1 MRWTTRFWLTAG
13 ALGCLTAALPARAE
27 MPKGWFGGGE
37 GYELTGDTEVKH
49 GGKASGSL
57 KATDEAKNFGTF
69 TSAIRADNYRGK
81 RVRLVA
87 YVKPEGIK
95 DWAGLWL
102 RVDGKE
108 KTAIA
113 FDNMNARPIKGTSD
127 WTAYGLVLDVP
138 MEAEEIYFGCLL
150 AGRGRLWIDDMQ
162 LLVVGND
169 LPVTAGPGPATP
181 RQGEY
186 KLIDLPKEPVGLD
199 FEP

>member
-1 MRWTTRFWLTAG
+1 MTTRLWLTAG
-13 ALGCLTAALPARAE
+13 VLGCLTAALPARAE
-27 MPKGWFGGGE
+27 PPKGWLGGGE
-37 GYELTGDTEVKH
+37 GYELASDTEVKH

-57 KATDEAKNFGTF
+57 KATDAAKNFGTF
-69 TSAIRADNYRGK
+69 TQPIRADNYRGK

-87 YVKPEGIK
+87 YVKPKGVK

-138 MEAEEIYFGCLL
+138 QEAEELFIGCLL
-150 AGRGRLWIDDMQ
+150 AGQGRLWIDDMQ

-169 LPVTAGPGPATP
+169 VPVTAEAGPGTP
-181 RQGEY
+181 RRGEY
-186 KLIDLPKEPVGLD
+186 KPADLPKEPVGLD

>member
-1 MRWTTRFWLTAG
+1 MRFATRLLLTAA
-13 ALGCLTAALPARAE
+13 ALGCATTAARGE
-27 MPKGWFGGGE
+27 TPKGWFGGGE
-37 GYELTGDTEVKH
+37 GYELDCDIDMKH

-57 KATDEAKNFGTF
+57 KATDKAKNFGTF
-69 TSAIRADNYRGK
+69 TSAFRADNYRGK

-87 YVKPEGIK
+87 FVKPEGVK
-95 DWAGLWL
+95 GWAGLWL

-127 WTAYGLVLDVP
+127 WTKYGLVLDVP
-138 MEAEEIYFGCLL
+138 KEAEEIYFGCLL
-150 AGRGRLWIDDMQ
+150 SGPGRLWIDDME
-162 LLVVGND
+162 LLVVGTD
-169 LPVTAGPGPATP
+169 VPVTAEPQVGTP

-186 KLIDLPKEPVGLD
+186 KPIELPKEPVGLD

>member
-1 MRWTTRFWLTAG
+1 MTATV
-13 ALGCLTAALPARAE
+13 LCCLTCATPARGE
-27 MPKGWFGGGE
+27 MPKGWFGGGA
-37 GYELTGDTEVKH
+37 GYELTADTEVKH

-57 KATDEAKNFGTF
+57 KATDAAKNFGSF

-87 YVKPEGIK
+87 FVKPEGVK

-127 WTAYGLVLDVP
+127 WTKYGLVLDVP
-138 MEAEEIYFGCLL
+138 KEAEEIYFGCLL
-150 AGRGRLWIDDMQ
+150 AGTGRLWVDDME

-169 LPVTAGPGPATP
+169 VPVTAEPLPGAA

-186 KLIDLPKEPVGLD
+186 KPIELPKEPVGLD

>member
-1 MRWTTRFWLTAG
+1 MRFTTRLWLTAM
-13 ALGCLTAALPARAE
+13 ALCCVAAARPARGE
-27 MPKGWFGGGE
+27 TPKGWFGGGE
-37 GYELTGDTEVKH
+37 GYELDCDIDIKH
-49 GGKASGSL
+49 SGKASGSL
-57 KATDEAKNFGTF
+57 KATDKAKNFGSF

-87 YVKPEGIK
+87 FVKPDGVK

-138 MEAEEIYFGCLL
+138 AEAEEIYFGCLL
-150 AGRGRLWIDDMQ
+150 SGKGRLWIDDMQ
-162 LLVVGND
+162 LLVVGTD
-169 LPVTAGPGPATP
+169 VPVTAEAGAGTP

-186 KLIDLPKEPVGLD
+186 KPIDLPKEPVGLD

>member
-1 MRWTTRFWLTAG
+1 MRLTTRGWLTTV
-13 ALGCLTAALPARAE
+13 ALGCLSAALPARAE

-37 GYELTGDTEVKH
+37 GYELTSDTEVKH

-57 KATDEAKNFGTF
+57 QATDKAKNFGTF

-87 YVKPEGIK
+87 YVKPEGVK
-95 DWAGLWL
+95 GWAGLWL
-102 RVDGKE
+102 RADGKE

-138 MEAEEIYFGCLL
+138 RDAEEIYFGCLL
-150 AGRGRLWIDDMQ
+150 SGQGRLWIDDMQ
-162 LLVVGND
+162 LLVVD
-169 LPVTAGPGPATP
+169 PDVPVTAQPQAGTARP
-181 RQGEY
+181 GEY
-186 KLIDLPKEPVGLD
+186 KPIDLPKEPVGLD

>member
-1 MRWTTRFWLTAG
+1 MRLKTWLWLTGA
-13 ALGCLTAALPARAE
+13 ALGCLIAASPARGE
-27 MPKGWFGGGE
+27 MPKGWFGGGQ
-37 GYELTGDTEVKH
+37 GYELTSDSEVKH

-57 KATDEAKNFGTF
+57 KATEAAKNFGTF

-87 YVKPEGIK
+87 FVKPEGVK

-113 FDNMNARPIKGTSD
+113 FDNMNARPIKVSGD
-127 WTAYGLVLDVP
+127 WTKYGLVLDVP
-138 MEAEEIYFGCLL
+138 KDAEEIYFGCLL
-150 AGRGRLWIDDMQ
+150 AGEGRLWIDDME
-162 LLVVGND
+162 LLVVGAD
-169 LPVTAGPGPATP
+169 VPVTAEPQAGTP

-186 KLIDLPKEPVGLD
+186 KPIELPKEPVGLD